1 MKKVRKVTKGNNNIV
16 FNVSILFIIF
26 IFFGIITNF
35 CFANERLQTQTLLV
49 NSNDT
54 IWEIAKD
61 MCKDNDKLNIQNVVI
76 QIKEINNL
84 KTSDIYIGQ
93 TLNIPIY

>member
-35 CFANERLQTQTLLV
+35 CFANGSLQTQTFLV

-61 MCKDNDKLNIQNVVI
+61 ICKDNDKLNIQNVVI

-84 KTSDIYIGQ
+84 KTSDIYVGQ
-93 TLNIPIY
+93 ILNIPIY